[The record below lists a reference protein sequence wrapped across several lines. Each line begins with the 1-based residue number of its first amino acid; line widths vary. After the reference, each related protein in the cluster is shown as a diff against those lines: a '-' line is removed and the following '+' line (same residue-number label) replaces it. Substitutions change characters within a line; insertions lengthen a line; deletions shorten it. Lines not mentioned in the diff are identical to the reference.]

1 MLGAAGGMYAG
12 RKRKKPVPRSPKPSP
27 PEGVKSNPSKR
38 HRDRLNEEL
47 NKLTGLLPFPE
58 DACTRFDK
66 LSTLRLAVGY
76 LKVKNYLMAAGTDV
90 GMLDQPRAPGGNGQT
105 HLQVNRDPFPEGD
118 LLLQS
123 DLIYQSIY
131 ELIHKDDRAAF
142 HCQLHDAVP
151 DGCSAV
157 GSPNHRCPERFGC
170 MERNFT
176 CRLRC
181 LLDNSSGF
189 LALNFQGRLKQLL
202 GQQKRAS
209 DMSLEPLPLALFAIV
224 TPFQPFS
231 ILKLQTKML
240 FFQSKHKLDFTPIA
254 CDSWGRVVLGYTEAE
269 LCSRGSGYQFVHTAD
284 IICCAESHVRVIKT
298 GQTGTTVFR
307 LLTKNGSWVWLQATA
322 WLVYKGDEPDCIIS
336 RQRVL
341 SNEEGEEHLR
351 KRNLQLPF
359 SFATGEA
366 ILYGNNFPDFLGSFQ
381 AKEEF
386 QTKTD
391 SHTVQHAIYPNSITG
406 AMMEQDT
413 SIHLSH
419 TDVPQFTLPDLD
431 AEPDGPS
438 QDGKVGHDKD
448 SSSLLVAIETLFE
461 KSEVDGNI
469 SQSLT
474 VGSTELQ
481 KWEDT
486 LLSLDME
493 ELPSEDFGERLSS
506 ELPSYTEQMLFR
518 EGDGKSMEFLHCS
531 EEDCSVAQ
539 FQHWGFNPEVPQ
551 AFQAPWQPQA
561 AGAQGQDAVLS
572 LGSVMPE
579 GSSAPVEQQI
589 LINPASLKEGM
600 LLDAL
605 GFSSKPCAVDQLV
618 NSGLEF
624 QAGLPTSIPI
634 DTIIPDCQSQSEC
647 TLTGVSCLP
656 PLDSSTLV
664 SQWHDVPVWAK
675 LGSTLGQSTSP
686 GGCPLDAWMTAP
698 EQLEATGASLESQ
711 IALNSSSQSWGS
723 FPRQPHCNGEQ
734 VLLSKDAWPQP
745 QGLVLGINVCPGTH
759 QTDNIMLHHYEYRTS
774 QGVFR
779 HGNSFLGDAI
789 KTPTSALP
797 CTNHPGTST
806 GLSSSCSASPSA
818 EVGARASPCELDSVF
833 PLSSLAGRQP
843 LCACHVQLKVWG
855 GDCRT

>member
-1 MLGAAGGMYAG
+1 
-12 RKRKKPVPRSPKPSP
+12 
-27 PEGVKSNPSKR
+27 
-38 HRDRLNEEL
+38 
-47 NKLTGLLPFPE
+47 
-58 DACTRFDK
+58 
-66 LSTLRLAVGY
+66 
-76 LKVKNYLMAAGTDV
+76 
-90 GMLDQPRAPGGNGQT
+90 MLDQPTAPGGNGQT
-105 HLQVNRDPFPEGD
+105 DLQVNREPFPEGD
-118 LLLQS
+118 LLLQALNGFVITVTADGYIFYISPTVQNYLGFHQS

-131 ELIHKDDRAAF
+131 ELIHEDDRAAF

-157 GSPNHRCPERFGC
+157 GSPNHRCPERSGC

-189 LALNFQGRLKQLL
+189 LFPAPISSPCLPCFLIPCKALNFQGRLKQLL

-209 DMSLEPLPLALFAIV
+209 DASLGPLPLALFAIV

-231 ILKLQTKML
+231 ILKLQTKTL
-240 FFQSKHKLDFTPIA
+240 FFQSKHKLDFTTIA
-254 CDSWGRVVLGYTEAE
+254 CDPRGRVVLGYTEAE
-269 LCSRGSGYQFVHTAD
+269 LCSRGSGYQFVHAAD
-284 IICCAESHVRVIKT
+284 VICCAESHVRVMKT
-298 GQTGTTVFR
+298 GHSGTTVFR
-307 LLTKNGSWVWLQATA
+307 LLTKNGSWVWLQAIA
-322 WLVYKGDEPDCIIS
+322 WLVYKGGEPDCIIS

-386 QTKTD
+386 ETKTD
-391 SHTVQHAIYPNSITG
+391 SHSVQHAIDPNSIMA

-431 AEPDGPS
+431 AEPDGPR
-438 QDGKVGHDKD
+438 QDGKVGQNRD

-469 SQSLT
+469 SQSLS

-493 ELPSEDFGERLSS
+493 ELPSEDFAERLSS

-539 FQHWGFNPEVPQ
+539 FQHWGFNSEVPQ

-561 AGAQGQDAVLS
+561 AGAQGQDVVLS

-579 GSSAPVEQQI
+579 GSSTPVEQQI
-589 LINPASLKEGM
+589 LINPAGLEEGM

-647 TLTGVSCLP
+647 TLMGLNCLP
-656 PLDSSTLV
+656 SLDSSTQ
-664 SQWHDVPVWAK
+664 SQWHDVPVWAN
-675 LGSTLGQSTSP
+675 LDSTLGQSTSP
-686 GGCPLDAWMTAP
+686 GDCPLDAWMAAS
-698 EQLEATGASLESQ
+698 EQLVATGASLEPQ

-723 FPRQPHCNGEQ
+723 FPRQPHC
-734 VLLSKDAWPQP
+734 
-745 QGLVLGINVCPGTH
+745 
-759 QTDNIMLHHYEYRTS
+759 
-774 QGVFR
+774 
-779 HGNSFLGDAI
+779 
-789 KTPTSALP
+789 
-797 CTNHPGTST
+797 
-806 GLSSSCSASPSA
+806 
-818 EVGARASPCELDSVF
+818 
-833 PLSSLAGRQP
+833 
-843 LCACHVQLKVWG
+843 
-855 GDCRT
+855 